1 MAEVEYGGIKVGGSK
16 ALLIIPL
23 LGTIIGGLWGGFEV
37 YQRYLD
43 MEAKIASYTAPD
55 LTGIEQELAVIQETL
70 ISVSESV
77 ELARDYTRTIK
88 NDLKDDIARQE
99 TLMERL
105 EDKVNSSQDEI
116 DTTID
121 TAEERFDAR
130 RDALYSDTDRKIKE
144 LEERLNA
151 RLQRALDNPLANQEN
166 NMPKVGGKKF
176 AYTAKGKA
184 KAKSYAK
191 KTGKSVRPHM
201 KKK

>member
-1 MAEVEYGGIKVGGSK
+1 MAEIEYAGVKVGGSK

-23 LGTIIGGLWGGFEV
+23 LGTILGVLWGGFEV

-55 LTGIEQELAVIQETL
+55 LTGIEQDLAVIEETL

-77 ELARDYTRTIK
+77 ELSREYTRTIK
-88 NDLKDDIARQE
+88 NDLKDDLARQE

-116 DTTID
+116 DATID

-151 RLQRALDNPLANQEN
+151 RLQRALDNPLAN
-166 NMPKVGGKKF
+166 
-176 AYTAKGKA
+176 
-184 KAKSYAK
+184 
-191 KTGKSVRPHM
+191 
-201 KKK
+201 

>member
-1 MAEVEYGGIKVGGSK
+1 MAEIEYAGVKVGGSK

-23 LGTIIGGLWGGFEV
+23 LGTILGALWGGFEV

-43 MEAKIASYTAPD
+43 MEAKIDSYIAPD
-55 LTGIEQELAVIQETL
+55 LTGIEQELAVIEETL

-77 ELARDYTRTIK
+77 ELAREYTRTIK
-88 NDLKDDIARQE
+88 NDLKDDLARQE

-116 DTTID
+116 DETID

-151 RLQRALDNPLANQEN
+151 RLQRALDNPLAN
-166 NMPKVGGKKF
+166 
-176 AYTAKGKA
+176 
-184 KAKSYAK
+184 
-191 KTGKSVRPHM
+191 
-201 KKK
+201 

>member
-16 ALLIIPL
+16 ALLLIPL

-55 LTGIEQELAVIQETL
+55 LTGIKQELAVIEETL

-77 ELARDYTRTIK
+77 ELAREYTRTIK
-88 NDLKDDIARQE
+88 NDLKDDLARQE

-116 DTTID
+116 DKTID

-151 RLQRALDNPLANQEN
+151 RLQRALDNPLAN
-166 NMPKVGGKKF
+166 
-176 AYTAKGKA
+176 
-184 KAKSYAK
+184 
-191 KTGKSVRPHM
+191 
-201 KKK
+201 

>member
-1 MAEVEYGGIKVGGSK
+1 MAEIEYAGVKVGGSK

-23 LGTIIGGLWGGFEV
+23 LGTIIGALWGGFEI

-43 MEAKIASYTAPD
+43 MEAKIDSYIAPD
-55 LTGIEQELAVIQETL
+55 LTGIEQELAVIEETL

-77 ELARDYTRTIK
+77 ELAREYTRTIK
-88 NDLKDDIARQE
+88 NDLKDDLARQE

-116 DTTID
+116 DETID

-151 RLQRALDNPLANQEN
+151 RLQRALDNPLAN
-166 NMPKVGGKKF
+166 
-176 AYTAKGKA
+176 
-184 KAKSYAK
+184 
-191 KTGKSVRPHM
+191 
-201 KKK
+201 